1 MFNNKEP
8 PQSQWKNRMWD
19 VRMVRT
25 WRWILWWCLYC
36 LFLQQ
41 WAGGW
46 QQRPGHACQKIL
58 MRECVSEDAEGRSG
72 AVPLMVSARELKCI
86 PLTAWERET
95 TPVLR
100 LRTDAPVPGG
110 QWTSPPGVLT
120 FKETKKEKKTASDVS
135 LPVWSLFSSS
145 NWSIQAVTE
154 AGFSRVYVFV
164 VVVVVVHRGAAAT
177 THGNNGTSLAARAW
191 L

>member
-1 MFNNKEP
+1 MFTNKRP
-8 PQSQWKNRMWD
+8 SQSQQKDRMWD
-19 VRMVRT
+19 VRMVRK

-58 MRECVSEDAEGRSG
+58 MRECMSEDAEGRSG
-72 AVPLMVSARELKCI
+72 VVPLMVSARELKCI
-86 PLTAWERET
+86 PLTAWERES

-110 QWTSPPGVLT
+110 QWTSPPGVFT
-120 FKETKKEKKTASDVS
+120 FKKTKKKKKPSATWACQFEACSPPQIGAFKLWLKLVFLGFGFFCCCCCCCS
-135 LPVWSLFSSS
+135 PWSCCH
-145 NWSIQAVTE
+145 NAQQ
-154 AGFSRVYVFV
+154 
-164 VVVVVVHRGAAAT
+164 
-177 THGNNGTSLAARAW
+177 
-191 L
+191 